1 MFCPK
6 CGTKIGDFDKF
17 CNNCGWKNKLTYKSD
32 GIDLSG
38 AKKAADIAKGVVTE
52 KADDISKKVGEIGKN
67 VTSKTKEINDKAIT
81 PFFDRAIDFFK
92 RRVDIFFSIA
102 ALVALRVAT
111 IVPYNFRN
119 YDIGKKVGDHLW
131 ATSVQDEFL
140 DYFIYGGIYHADVL
154 LSIII
159 MVIIFILCIVFN
171 NIFANIFRIVSAII
185 LGLLFYLH
193 VRRII
198 NGWDEYNS
206 VSFTVAL
213 GLATLFLS

>member
-1 MFCPK
+1 M
-6 CGTKIGDFDKF
+6 
-17 CNNCGWKNKLTYKSD
+17 
-32 GIDLSG
+32 
-38 AKKAADIAKGVVTE
+38 
-52 KADDISKKVGEIGKN
+52 
-67 VTSKTKEINDKAIT
+67 
-81 PFFDRAIDFFK
+81 
-92 RRVDIFFSIA
+92 
-102 ALVALRVAT
+102 
-111 IVPYNFRN
+111 
-119 YDIGKKVGDHLW
+119 
-131 ATSVQDEFL
+131 QDEFL
-140 DYFIYGGIYHADVL
+140 DYFIYGGNHADVL

-213 GLATLFLS
+213 GLATLFLIISAIIGIIERNKLKKKLKTN